1 MRKPLAQ
8 YVFLRRLL
16 WHGMMGATLGVVC
29 AGALLFSGSSALA
42 LLDGASDP
50 SVRLDVLL
58 TVGLAF
64 GMAAT
69 LTGAM
74 FLVGEEKAD

>member
-1 MRKPLAQ
+1 M
-8 YVFLRRLL
+8 
-16 WHGMMGATLGVVC
+16 WHGMMGTTLGVVC

-42 LLDGASDP
+42 LLDGAGDP
-50 SVRLDVLL
+50 SVRLDFLI

-64 GMAAT
+64 GIGST